1 MKHFYLKTTLL
12 WLLIFCAQFVYAQNG
27 SISGQVVDEA
37 GLPLPGASVIA
48 GERGTATDNNGNFKL
63 ANLKPGTTVVIVRF
77 TGYQNFQQTVNVGA
91 GDIKMK
97 VSLKPTA
104 TGLNEVV
111 VIGYG
116 SQQKKN
122 ITGAIS
128 TVTSK
133 DFQKGSITSPEQLI
147 AGKVPGVSITSNGG
161 APGSG
166 SVIRVR
172 GGASL
177 SASNDPLIVVD
188 GVPLSNNA
196 ISGAS
201 NPLSLINPNDIETF
215 TVLKDASATAI
226 YGSRASNGVILIT
239 TKKGKAGTPVFNFSS
254 QFSANKVGKQMDIL
268 TADQF
273 REYVNANGSDL
284 QKSLLGT
291 ANTNW
296 QDAIYQTAM
305 GADNNLSVSGAYKNI
320 PFRVS
325 AGNLNQIGVLITDKL
340 QRSSGAVSISPRL
353 FDNHLK
359 IDINLKGA
367 LTDSRFANQGAIGAA
382 VSFDPTQPVYEK
394 NSFGNYFEWINTS
407 DDGVSVPNPNAPGN
421 PVALLALKTDKSKVK
436 RSYGNV
442 QFDYSMHFLP
452 ELHAN
457 LNLGYDV
464 SNGKGTTFV
473 PAIAA
478 QNFDVNG
485 LDNQYQQN
493 VNNKVAEFYL
503 NYTKDLKSIKSNINA
518 TAGYGYY
525 DYLTKIFYY
534 PSKNANGGIV
544 AGSEPAFPFDKPQ
557 YTLLSYYGR
566 LIYTFDEKYIFA
578 GSIRTDGSS
587 KFAPENRWG
596 VFPSAAFTWRINE
609 ESFLKNAKVL
619 SDLKLRLSYGVTG
632 QQDGIPYYSYL
643 PTYSLSAAAA
653 KYQLGDTFY
662 GMYAPAAYDTS
673 IKWEQTATYNGG
685 LDFGFLNNRI
695 NGSFDVYFKK
705 TKDLLSN
712 IPIPLGSNFNNTIIT
727 NVGNIENKG
736 LEFSINAAIVKNTD
750 FSWDA
755 GFNFTYNKNKITNLT
770 TIANPSFPGVLTG
783 AISGGTGNTVQINSV
798 GYNTNSFYLYR
809 QVYDTDGKPKEGVYE
824 DLNGD
829 NQINE
834 SDLYRFKSSAPKFIM
849 GFSTQV
855 SYKKWSLSTVLRS
868 NLGNYVYNNTKANIG
883 VTRNILNPAGYLGNV
898 STEIYKSGFDNNQ
911 YLSDY
916 YVENASFLRMDN
928 LGLAYN
934 AGKIFGPKN
943 NIALRL
949 NANCQNVFVIT
960 NYTGLDPEI
969 STGIDNNFYPRPRT
983 FVLGLNL
990 DF

>member
-1 MKHFYLKTTLL
+1 MKHFYLRTALL
-12 WLLIFCAQFVYAQNG
+12 CLLVFCVQLVYAQNG
-27 SISGQVVDEA
+27 SISGQVVDET

-63 ANLKPGTTVVIVRF
+63 SNLKPGALTITVRF
-77 TGYQNFQQTVNVGA
+77 TGYLNFQQTVNVGG
-91 GDIKMK
+91 GDTKLK
-97 VSLKPTA
+97 VSLKPA
-104 TGLNEVV
+104 STGLNEVV

-122 ITGAIS
+122 LTGAIS

-147 AGKVPGVSITSNGG
+147 AGKVPGISITSNGG

-188 GVPLSNNA
+188 GVPLSNNS

-239 TKKGKAGTPVFNFSS
+239 TKKGKAGTPVFSFSS
-254 QFSANKVGKQMDIL
+254 QFSANKVGKQMDVL
-268 TADQF
+268 SADQF
-273 REYVNANGSDL
+273 RDYVNANGSDL
-284 QKSLLGT
+284 QKSLLGM

-296 QDAIYQTAM
+296 QDEIYQTAM
-305 GADNNLSVSGAYKNI
+305 GADNNLSVSGSYKKI

-325 AGNLNQIGVLITDKL
+325 AGYLNQIGVLITDKL
-340 QRSSGAVSISPRL
+340 QRSSGALSISPRL

-382 VSFDPTQPVYEK
+382 VSFDPTQSVYEK
-394 NSFGNYFEWINTS
+394 NGFGNYFEWINT
-407 DDGVSVPNPNAPGN
+407 DDNGVSVPNPNAPAN

-436 RSYGNV
+436 RSYGNA

-457 LNLGYDV
+457 LNLGYDI
-464 SNGKGTTFV
+464 SNGKGTTYV
-473 PAIAA
+473 PAIAG
-478 QNFDVNG
+478 QNFDVRG

-493 VNNKVAEFYL
+493 VSNKVVEFYL
-503 NYTKDLKSIKSNINA
+503 NYTKDLTAIKSNINA

-525 DYLTKIFYY
+525 DYLTKVFYY

-566 LIYTFDEKYIFA
+566 LIYTFDQKYIFA

-596 VFPSAAFTWRINE
+596 IFPSAAFTWRINE
-609 ESFLKNAKVL
+609 ESFLKNSKVL
-619 SDLKLRLSYGVTG
+619 SDLKLRLSYGITG

-662 GMYAPAAYDTS
+662 GMYAPAEYDTS

-695 NGSFDVYFKK
+695 NGSVDVYFKK

-736 LEFSINAAIVKNTD
+736 LEFSLNAAIVKSND

-770 TIANPSFPGVLTG
+770 AIANPSFPGVLTG

-798 GYNTNSFYLYR
+798 GYNTNAFYLYR
-809 QVYDTDGKPKEGVYE
+809 QVYDTNGKPKEGVYE

-834 SDLYRFKSSAPKFIM
+834 SDLYRFKSSAPKFII

-855 SYKKWSLSTVLRS
+855 SYKKWALSTVLRS

-934 AGKIFGPKN
+934 AGKIFGPKS